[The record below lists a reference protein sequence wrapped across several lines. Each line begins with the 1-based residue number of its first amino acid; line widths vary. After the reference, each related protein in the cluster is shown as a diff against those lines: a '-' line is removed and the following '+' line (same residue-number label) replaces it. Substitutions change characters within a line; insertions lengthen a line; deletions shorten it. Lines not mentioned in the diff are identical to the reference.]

1 MNDLTIREIWFPEIY
16 LKERE
21 VSEGSRSEIIKLA
34 LFVKFL
40 ILFDIIFSVIWP
52 VNKVITAISIVT
64 TVSLYCL
71 FAPKIFKKIII
82 GEHINKKWLNQK
94 YIYAFKILKVK
105 LVTTLSRKKD
115 VNLVKSLL
123 KIWFLN
129 SLNSGG
135 VNCSIL
141 HEIALLSR
149 RYLLY
154 RVKEFQL

>member
-52 VNKVITAISIVT
+52 VNKVITAISIMT
-64 TVSLYCL
+64 TVCLYCL

-82 GEHINKKWLNQK
+82 EEHTNKN
-94 YIYAFKILKVK
+94 
-105 LVTTLSRKKD
+105 
-115 VNLVKSLL
+115 N
-123 KIWFLN
+123 
-129 SLNSGG
+129 
-135 VNCSIL
+135 
-141 HEIALLSR
+141 
-149 RYLLY
+149 
-154 RVKEFQL
+154 